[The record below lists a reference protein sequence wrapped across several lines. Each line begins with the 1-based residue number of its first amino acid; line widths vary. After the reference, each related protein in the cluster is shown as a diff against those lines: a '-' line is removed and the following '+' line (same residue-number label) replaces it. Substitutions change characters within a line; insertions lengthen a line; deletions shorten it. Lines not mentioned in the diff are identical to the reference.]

1 MENENKNRDR
11 RFGIHF
17 SRVFKCL
24 VFKNY
29 FYPKEKKMHL
39 DISGTGENIAIL
51 SSSRVGLRGK
61 VFLTS
66 HITWQ
71 GSKYERQSV
80 MIWAT
85 QK

>member
-1 MENENKNRDR
+1 
-11 RFGIHF
+11 
-17 SRVFKCL
+17 
-24 VFKNY
+24 
-29 FYPKEKKMHL
+29 MHL

-51 SSSRVGLRGK
+51 SSSRVGTESLRGK

-71 GSKYERQSV
+71 ASKYERQSV